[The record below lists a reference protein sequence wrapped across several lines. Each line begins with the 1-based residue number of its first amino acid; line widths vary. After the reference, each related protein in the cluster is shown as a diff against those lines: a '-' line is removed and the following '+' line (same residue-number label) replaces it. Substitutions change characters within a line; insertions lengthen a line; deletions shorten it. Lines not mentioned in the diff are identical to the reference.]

1 MNKKI
6 VGFVLA
12 MCLTLGLGVANSFG
26 FDRFGHVGDVVATS
40 SDGQLTG
47 SEYTATISAG
57 DLQKIQEQNDRIS
70 TMFGYAAGT
79 MVFSINKN
87 SLNFYDG
94 DGLKVGF
101 SIAKTPDG
109 KLKYTLT
116 SLNLTGSDIKYIQK
130 AGGLKNFLL
139 ALGATEEDLQ
149 APKTRSDGAF
159 VNEAGDVVDS
169 AEEAAM
175 EEVGWLGIAE
185 TWLSLGK
192 EDHTI
197 SINFEAEGGA
207 QVTLCQDQKPQEV
220 YGTLNGKAFLMTEYQ
235 YENGVLKRV
244 VNAKIKAKPTKTN
257 DDGTKGN
264 SKGENKTTEYSIEYT
279 VTVMDQYGREAYS
292 YAAEGVY
299 EGEGKNRRI
308 KTDAF
313 GNGIYKE
320 IEYTKKKKVEGND
333 GSIYF
338 EDDKDNT
345 GSGHTVDYEYS
356 ANGSLISSTDHTSG
370 QTTYYSNG
378 KPSYVMYDGQVISN
392 YFYSATG
399 LLECIKNYNG
409 GVATSMTVF
418 DEFGRQMGSVSL
430 TGDNWKLTVEEARKR
445 IMNRLMHPDSTV
457 DDGVQSITWYRDYVE
472 YIKGQVGEAQAY
484 KIFEAFGLSR
494 QKIDFAYKNT
504 RGYSSAMLSMSLSF
518 GKKSGEEAAKYAGKA
533 GSNVNVDEDTSV
545 EYGEF
550 EPYDSYEGEVDTV
563 TYTTNIMAHGINIEQ
578 VEHTC
583 AAGSVTKTTYYDPV
597 TKGKQWSSE
606 PTDKELEAAI
616 EERGIDKNDKKAV
629 AALKS
634 ELSQAKLE
642 AMADRL
648 GIDKNDEKAME
659 DLKYGFYTDENG
671 RVISIQVVDSINMQG
686 GSGFQPMDDE
696 IIMVVVNDKIKNEVI
711 NNIKTTGDRSVVFAS
726 AVTEDTNGF
735 KTVVYQEDWGY
746 AVGQENVNK
755 FVKAVENKDFDWVKK
770 NEAIN
775 GPIQR
780 AMFGDK
786 TPNVDTMWKAIQA
799 VASLANGNPNAFIE
813 TLKSVPPDQRD
824 TVLKGVAAGL
834 KAVGFSSSSL
844 GRDWKTGV
852 TVLTGS
858 NNKKRTDVAKVLR
871 DYLLQEEA
879 NF

>member
-12 MCLTLGLGVANSFG
+12 MCLTLGLGVANLFAGGLSG
-26 FDRFGHVGDVVATS
+26 AGQVLSTS
-40 SDGQLTG
+40 SDGQLAS
-47 SEYTATISAG
+47 SELQVTVSAS
-57 DLQKIQEQNDRIS
+57 DLKKIQEVNDRIS
-70 TMFGYAAGT
+70 TMFGYAAGS

-87 SLNFYDG
+87 SINFYDK
-94 DGLKVGF
+94 DGLKAGY
-101 SIAKTPDG
+101 SIAKGLDG
-109 KLKYTLT
+109 QLRYTIT
-116 SLNLTGSDIKYIQK
+116 SLNISGSDIKAIQK

-139 ALGATEEDLQ
+139 G
-149 APKTRSDGAF
+149 
-159 VNEAGDVVDS
+159 
-169 AEEAAM
+169 
-175 EEVGWLGIAE
+175 LGIDPSSLEVSKSRNFSFVDENGDPVDKAE
-185 TWLSLGK
+185 DAAK
-192 EDHTI
+192 EDVAWLQI
-197 SINFEAEGGA
+197 AEDWAAQGGNYSFSINFEAEGGA
-207 QVTLCQDQKPQEV
+207 QVTLLENGQPQEV
-220 YGTLNGKAFLMTEYQ
+220 YGTVNGQAYCMTEYQ

-244 VNAKIKAKPTKTN
+244 VSAQIKSEPAGEGDNAEAKF
-257 DDGTKGN
+257 GL
-264 SKGENKTTEYSIEYT
+264 EFT
-279 VTVMDQYGREAYS
+279 VTVMDQYGRESYS
-292 YAAEGVY
+292 YAAEAVKGAD
-299 EGEGKNRRI
+299 GKV
-308 KTDAF
+308 KKDGF
-313 GNGIYKE
+313 GNSVYKE

-333 GSIYF
+333 GNIFFS
-338 EDDKDNT
+338 EDEGNT

-356 ANGSLISSTDHTSG
+356 ANGSLISSIDHTSG

-378 KPSYVMYDGQVISN
+378 KPSYVMYEGQVISN
-392 YFYSATG
+392 YFYSNTG

-430 TGDNWKLTVEEARKR
+430 TGDNWKLTVEEARER
-445 IMNRLMHPDSTV
+445 IKNRLLHPDSTV

-494 QKIDFAYKNT
+494 QKIDFAYNNT
-504 RGYSSAMLSMSLSF
+504 HGYSSAMLSMSLSF

-659 DLKYGFYTDENG
+659 DLKYGFWTDDKG
-671 RVISIQVVDSINMQG
+671 RTISIQVVDSINMQG

-746 AVGQENVNK
+746 AVGQENTNK

-786 TPNVDTMWKAIQA
+786 TPNVDTMWKALQA
-799 VASLANGNPNAFIE
+799 VSSLANGDTKAFVE

-824 TVLKGVAAGL
+824 TVLRGVAAGL

-858 NNKKRTDVAKVLR
+858 NNSKKRTDVAKVLR